1 MGPSGSQRR
10 QENGGARMKKPAA
23 AILGT
28 IVIAN
33 ACIWGFV
40 ILMSSHTLSGT
51 GAYEQIQTI
60 LGGGAA
66 ASSTGTRSSA
76 GGVVSGAAVGSV
88 VMNGLPR
95 LGGGCSC

>member
-1 MGPSGSQRR
+1 
-10 QENGGARMKKPAA
+10 MKKPAA

-66 ASSTGTRSSA
+66 ASLL
-76 GGVVSGAAVGSV
+76 VV
-88 VMNGLPR
+88 
-95 LGGGCSC
+95 GGGFAGLMSTLKLKE